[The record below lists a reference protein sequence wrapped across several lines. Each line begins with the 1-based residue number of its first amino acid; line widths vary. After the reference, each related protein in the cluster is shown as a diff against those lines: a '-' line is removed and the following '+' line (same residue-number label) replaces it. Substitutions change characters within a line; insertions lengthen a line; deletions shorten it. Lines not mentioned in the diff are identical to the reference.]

1 MQLKKLKDSRARAK
15 RVKEAYVD
23 KSVKLRK
30 LIIERQN
37 IEKVLKLI
45 KTVKSLKK
53 LPQVM

>member
-1 MQLKKLKDSRARAK
+1 LKKLKESRERAK
-15 RVKEAYVD
+15 IVKEACVD

-30 LIIERQN
+30 LIIQRQN